1 MGNLN
6 VQVASRAPGVTS
18 LLFRTDA
25 QGRFS
30 THTGVAPYLSDT
42 SLIVCPLSPYDYRNG
57 VNALDLAVFGQH
69 LYNVKPFTSPLQYVA
84 SDVNDNG
91 ALTTIDIINM
101 KKLLGLD
108 YETFPNAQSWRFLD
122 RRYAFTGIANPLG
135 PDKKNCGQTFK
146 PHSDS
151 LHFIGV
157 KLGDVDFS
165 VFSNANA
172 VPATKTVYLD
182 VADQFFQP
190 GDEVRA
196 VFTTSDTIA
205 AQQFTLEHPGL
216 TFVRAEA
223 GISQPQQRP
232 DFFPDTTTERL
243 ISVWGSMQKTANR
256 PVFTLVFNAR
266 TTSTLI
272 STLSLSNA
280 SIETAAFASTAR
292 QALPGERMKL
302 ALRYTTI
309 GTESA
314 GGNSD
319 RLTTLLPRPN
329 PFSHFLSVEFD
340 TPRSQYMRLHI
351 TDAAGRVVAEAGG
364 NFSAGDHRFVFDN
377 TRDWPVGILFCH
389 LQTSREIVRS
399 KILHIK
405 N

>member
-30 THTGVAPYLSDT
+30 IDTGVAPYLSDT

-57 VNALDLAVFGQH
+57 VNALDLAVLGQH
-69 LYNVKPFTSPLQYVA
+69 FYNVKPFTSPLQYVA
-84 SDVNDNG
+84 GDVNGNG
-91 ALTTIDIINM
+91 AMTTIDIVSI
-101 KKLLGLD
+101 KKLLGLE
-108 YETFPNAQSWRFLD
+108 YGSFPNVGSWRFLD
-122 RRYAFTGIANPLG
+122 RRYAFTSIPNPLG
-135 PDKKNCGQTFK
+135 PDKQNCGEAFK
-146 PHSDS
+146 PHRDS
-151 LHFIGV
+151 LHFIAV

-196 VFTTSDTIA
+196 IFTTSDTIA

-223 GISQPQQRP
+223 GISQPQQKP
-232 DFFPDTTTERL
+232 DFYPDTTHERL
-243 ISVWGSMQKTANR
+243 ISVWGAFAKTADR

-272 STLSLSNA
+272 SAHSLSNA

-292 QALPGERMKL
+292 QVLPGERMKL

-309 GTESA
+309 ETESA
-314 GGNSD
+314 GGDSD

-329 PFSHFLSVEFD
+329 PFSHFLSIEFY
-340 TPRSQYMRLHI
+340 TPRSQHLRLHI
-351 TDAAGRVVAEAGG
+351 TDASGRVVAESEGD
-364 NFSAGDHRFVFDN
+364 FVAGDHRFVFDN

-389 LQTSREIVRS
+389 LQNSREVVKG
-399 KILHIK
+399 KILHITD
-405 N
+405 